1 MSAAWALT
9 LSVAMHVTWNLM
21 ARYLPR
27 EANPLWWVLL
37 AHGVLLAP
45 WGWWSLFNHA
55 QWSAELWA
63 LLFVS
68 AMANTVYF
76 MGLARAYEH
85 APVALVYPLVRSS
98 PLLIALWG
106 SAFLG
111 QTLPAVAWLGIG
123 ISVLGLWVTASS
135 ARQGAD
141 RQALP
146 WAGLAMMAT
155 SVYSLSDK
163 AATHY
168 VPDFMGLMGF
178 ISVGYAS
185 AWIAMTWRMFRQQRR
200 WVPVRR
206 IGTLP
211 MIVGGLC
218 IGLAYALV
226 IHAMRALTAAEAV
239 SYTNAGIVLATA
251 LSMLVFKETQHWRV
265 RALGVGIIVS
275 GLLVLAAR

>member
-1 MSAAWALT
+1 MSAAWALA

-45 WGWWSLFNHA
+45 WGWWALFSHA
-55 QWSAELWA
+55 NWSAELWA
-63 LLFVS
+63 MLAVS
-68 AMANTVYF
+68 ATANTVYF
-76 MGLARAYEH
+76 LGLARAYEH

-98 PLLIALWG
+98 PILIALWG
-106 SAFLG
+106 SVFLG

-123 ISVLGLWVTASS
+123 ISVLGLWVMASS

-146 WAGLAMMAT
+146 WAMMAMLAT
-155 SVYSLSDK
+155 SAYSLSDK
-163 AATHY
+163 AATQY
-168 VPDFMGLMGF
+168 IPDFMGLVGF
-178 ISVGYAS
+178 ISVGLAC
-185 AWIAMTWRMFRQQRR
+185 AWVALTWRMYRQQGR

-206 IGTLP
+206 IGLLP
-211 MIVGGLC
+211 LLVGGLC

-226 IHAMRALTAAEAV
+226 IHAMRTLTAAEAV

-251 LSMLVFKETQHWRV
+251 ISVLVFKETQHWRL
-265 RALGVGIIVS
+265 RTLGVTVISI
-275 GLLVLAAR
+275 GLLILAAR

>member
-1 MSAAWALT
+1 
-9 LSVAMHVTWNLM
+9 MHVTWNLM
-21 ARYLPR
+21 ARHLPR
-27 EANPLWWVLL
+27 DANPLWWVLL

-55 QWSAELWA
+55 HWDAGLLA
-63 LLFVS
+63 LLLVP
-68 AMANTVYF
+68 ATANTVYF
-76 MGLARAYEH
+76 IGLARAYEH

-111 QTLPAVAWLGIG
+111 QTLPAIAWLGIG
-123 ISVLGLWVTASS
+123 ISVVGLWVMASS

-146 WAGLAMMAT
+146 WAVLAMLAT

-163 AATHY
+163 AATQHI
-168 VPDFMGLMGF
+168 PDFMGLVGF

-185 AWIAMTWRMFRQQRR
+185 AWAALTWRMFKHQRL
-200 WVPVRR
+200 WVPAHR
-206 IGTLP
+206 IGWLP
-211 MIVGGLC
+211 MLVGGLC

-226 IHAMRALTAAEAV
+226 IHAMRSLTAAEAV
-239 SYTNAGIVLATA
+239 SFTNAGIVLATA
-251 LSMLVFKETQHWRV
+251 LSMLVFKETQHWRM
-265 RALGVGIIVS
+265 RAFGVGVIVC
-275 GLLVLAAR
+275 GLLVLAAREGVQNARGDGH